1 MRIVLALERSQALNL
16 LRVRREYRKIVD
28 MDYIG
33 IISSYSLLRTSKL
46 MHALTPELS
55 LEQLCKVELV
65 QHANLSV

>member
-33 IISSYSLLRTSKL
+33 IISSYSLLSTSKL

-55 LEQLCKVELV
+55 LEQLCKVKLV